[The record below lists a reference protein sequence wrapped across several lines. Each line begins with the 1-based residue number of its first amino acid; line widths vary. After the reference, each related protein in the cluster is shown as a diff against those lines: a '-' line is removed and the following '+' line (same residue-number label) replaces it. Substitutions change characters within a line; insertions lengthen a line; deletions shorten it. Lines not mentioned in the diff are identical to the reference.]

1 MNNIIKYQK
10 TIVRLSCFI
19 ITLYFLYTLGM
30 IIFGDIIMNTGSP
43 IPDISIISK
52 YFGL

>member
-1 MNNIIKYQK
+1 MNNLIKHQK
-10 TIVRLSCFI
+10 TIIRLSACI
-19 ITLYFLYTLGM
+19 ILVYFLYTLGM
-30 IIFGDIIMNTGSP
+30 VIFENEMSTVLNP

>member
-1 MNNIIKYQK
+1 MNNVIKYQK
-10 TIVRLSCFI
+10 TIIRLSLLA

-30 IIFGDIIMNTGSP
+30 IIVENSIEKTSSP
-43 IPDISIISK
+43 IPDLTIISK